1 MSDQI
6 EFLWRQLPNLLWGFP
21 SNRPGGLVLSILL
34 STGAIA
40 LGLVL
45 ATGLALVQHS
55 RQEVPRRQGRILR
68 FLRVPVI
75 VLLVL
80 LFLYLRT
87 GFFLGIQF
95 STLGSAITALA
106 LYAAIYEP
114 QRLAARIVWALRG
127 IPLIVLLVLLFQ
139 YLGTGWFFG
148 IRFSAF
154 WSAFTTLTLY
164 AAAYQADIVFGGIAA
179 VPQQLRDDARVLGA
193 SRFTVARTVTMP
205 YCLRTMRPALTT
217 QAVTIFKD
225 SSVVVVLGVTD
236 LTTNARI
243 ALGGNV
249 NNAPF
254 WVATYLLVG
263 FLYWCV
269 AFGVARFAERHIR
282 RDARLVGRAYV

>member
-21 SNRPGGLVLSILL
+21 ASRPGGLALSILL

-45 ATGLALVQHS
+45 ATGLALVQHH
-55 RQEVPRRQGRILR
+55 RRALPRHLAIRILR
-68 FLRVPVI
+68 LLGI

-80 LFLYLRT
+80 LFVYLRT
-87 GFFLGIQF
+87 SYFVGIRF
-95 STLGSAITALA
+95 STFWSALA
-106 LYAAIYEP
+106 TLTLYAAVYHP
-114 QRLAARIVWALRG
+114 QRVAARIVWALRG
-127 IPLIVLLVLLFQ
+127 IPLIVLLVLMFQ
-139 YLGTGWFFG
+139 YLGTGFFFG

-164 AAAYQADIVFGGIAA
+164 AAAYQADIVYGGIAA
-179 VPQQLRDDARVLGA
+179 VPQQLRDDAQVLGA

-263 FLYWCV
+263 LLYWCV
-269 AFGVARFAERHIR
+269 AFGIARFAERHIR
-282 RDARLVGRAYV
+282 RDARLVGRAYA